1 MRSILEHDQPTEETV
16 RAASHTLDLA
26 EALRV
31 VSVNSSYNASR
42 ALSKWL
48 KRGVRLTA
56 DGFLAVPFAEVVEA
70 TGTDDEPVAALH
82 MALTGDIQGDMLLMF
97 PEAVALELVDIPM
110 SNPAG
115 TTKRLGEFEQSCLQE
130 TGNNVGTSF
139 TNSLATWLRLQ
150 VVPACPTFVYDMAAA
165 IIQPIL
171 AGHAQVADEA
181 LVAKTDFELDG
192 RQLDWTFLLLPSVE
206 SLALM
211 REHCATDKI
220 RRNALH
226 TIAVNG
232 AFNAS
237 RAMSKWL
244 RRGVRLS
251 TEGFV
256 SVPLSEVCDEA
267 HSDETVVGVHLTL
280 GDQMRGHTLLVMPMP
295 TAYKLVDIVTNA
307 KPGTTRQMDE
317 MAVSC
322 LQETGNILSS
332 SFMNSLSKW
341 LDITAEPSA
350 PQVKIDMLE
359 AIFGAVIVEQAKVG
373 DDAFL
378 AKSVFSVD
386 GQWLEWDFYF
396 LPSPSSL
403 RLIEA
408 SCDD

>member
-1 MRSILEHDQPTEETV
+1 MPSEV
-16 RAASHTLDLA
+16 ANGAVDLA
-26 EALRV
+26 EALRIV
-31 VSVNSSYNASR
+31 MVNSSYNASR

-56 DGFLAVPFAEVVEA
+56 DGFTAVPFAEVAEA
-70 TGTDDEPVAALH
+70 AGPDDEPVAALH
-82 MALTGDIQGDMLLMF
+82 MTLGGDLTGDVLLMF
-97 PEAVALELVDIPM
+97 QEAVAFELVDM
-110 SNPAG
+110 LMGNPAG
-115 TTKRLGEFEQSCLQE
+115 TTRQLGEFEQSCLQE
-130 TGNNVGTSF
+130 TGNIVGTSF
-139 TNSLATWLRLQ
+139 TNSLASWLKLQ
-150 VVPACPTFVYDMAAA
+150 IVPASPMFVHDLACA
-165 IIQPIL
+165 IVDPLL
-171 AGHAQVADEA
+171 ANYAQLADEVLLA
-181 LVAKTDFELDG
+181 RTEFELDQ

-206 SLALM
+206 SLARM
-211 REHCATDKI
+211 QERCATDNI

-256 SVPLSEVCDEA
+256 RVPLAEVCDEA
-267 HSDETVVGVHLTL
+267 RSDETVVGVHLTL
-280 GDQMRGHTLLVMPMP
+280 GDQMHGHSLLVMPMP
-295 TAYKLVDIVTNA
+295 TACKLVDIVTRV
-307 KPGTTRQMDE
+307 KLGTTREMDE

-322 LQETGNILSS
+322 LTETGNILSS
-332 SFMNSLSKW
+332 SFMNSLSRW

-359 AIFGAVIVEQAKVG
+359 AIFDAVIVEQAKVG

-386 GQWLEWDFYF
+386 GQWLEWDFYL

-408 SCDD
+408 SCND

>member
-1 MRSILEHDQPTEETV
+1 MSPQVESTAITT
-16 RAASHTLDLA
+16 SDLG
-26 EALRV
+26 EALRI

-56 DGFLAVPFAEVVEA
+56 DGFHAVPFANVAQA

-82 MALTGDIQGDMLLMF
+82 MTLTGDIQGDMLLMF
-97 PEAVALELVDIPM
+97 PEAVAFELVDMLM
-110 SNPAG
+110 SNPPG
-115 TTKRLGEFEQSCLQE
+115 TTKCLGEFEQSCLQE
-130 TGNNVGTSF
+130 TANIVGTSF
-139 TNSLATWLRLQ
+139 TNSLASWLKLQ
-150 VVPACPTFVYDMAAA
+150 VVPACPTFVYDMGSA
-165 IIQPIL
+165 IIQPL
-171 AGHAQVADEA
+171 LVEHAQVADEV
-181 LVAKTDFELDG
+181 LLAKTEFELDR

-211 REHCATDKI
+211 RERCATDNI

-251 TEGFV
+251 TEGFAR
-256 SVPLSEVCDEA
+256 VPLSQVCDET
-267 HSDETVVGVHLTL
+267 HWCETVVGVHSAL
-280 GDQMRGHTLLVMPMP
+280 GHQVHGHTLRIFPVH
-295 TAYKLVDIVTNA
+295 TACKLVDIVMDQ

-341 LDITAEPSA
+341 LDITVEPSA

-359 AIFGAVIVEQAKVG
+359 ANFDAVIVEQAKVG

-386 GQWLEWDFYF
+386 GQWLEWDFYL

-408 SCDD
+408 SCNE